1 MDKNSSNKRLVI
13 ITGAQGSG
21 NHLVSRLL
29 SLHPD
34 VQGWDKL
41 LDEYWV
47 PSDEEPLAK
56 FFVEPDQLTV
66 DDISKFTVCNVS
78 YPFIYDGVKTY
89 PKIRELAEHARSL
102 GVDVTLLIVTRD
114 ATINKLQQERVRGYV
129 AYDEAIKYYSKLMS
143 QDAFLFKDMHFV
155 SHETIFAMPN
165 DYMRYLRDLLQFP
178 ILWHCAKDN
187 IDVPPNSKYVVP
199 VDSYW
204 LDEQVWNGIKPKSD
218 RGLSDN

>member
-1 MDKNSSNKRLVI
+1 LDKNSSNKRLVI

>member
-1 MDKNSSNKRLVI
+1 MSDSNILSKRLVI

-29 SLHPD
+29 SLHPG

-56 FFVEPDQLTV
+56 FFVEPEHLTS

-89 PKIRELAEHARSL
+89 PKIRELAEKARSL
-102 GVDVTLLIVTRD
+102 GIDVTLLVVIRD
-114 ATINKLQQERVRGYV
+114 AAINKLQQERVRGYV

-143 QDAFLFKDMHFV
+143 QDGFLFKDMHFV

-178 ILWHCAKDN
+178 ILWHHAKDH
-187 IDVPPNSKYVVP
+187 IDIPPNSKYVVP

-204 LDEQVWNGIKPKSD
+204 LDEQVKDGIRTMKE
-218 RGLSDN
+218 RGLDI